1 MCLRSCNA
9 DADMLPGQP
18 NKFTISPVFPNPKFI
33 TFFLGK
39 FILISPLPSCRWC
52 TADTAPLPSPC
63 PLCTSALP
71 LHFLQLLLPL
81 HISYSTSLYYP
92 LHCSS
97 PTALSTL
104 STTSSTTYYLPYLEL
119 HPACA
124 RSARARRACALRAL
138 GLLLA
143 DGAPT
148 VGRGKTFWQ
157 VSRIFYGNSCN
168 SGMES
173 RKIVPRWEINR
184 HAKG

>member
-97 PTALSTL
+97 PTALST
-104 STTSSTTYYLPYLEL
+104 TSSTIYCLPYVKLSTNFCYSAIALSSLLIFQLSSVNALNEL
-119 HPACA
+119 WTWYVHC
-124 RSARARRACALRAL
+124 
-138 GLLLA
+138 
-143 DGAPT
+143 
-148 VGRGKTFWQ
+148 
-157 VSRIFYGNSCN
+157 
-168 SGMES
+168 
-173 RKIVPRWEINR
+173 RK
-184 HAKG
+184 

>member
-97 PTALSTL
+97 PTALST
-104 STTSSTTYYLPYLEL
+104 TSSTTHYLPYLKL
-119 HPACA
+119 STTFLLLCHCIVFTFDI
-124 RSARARRACALRAL
+124 SAVQCQCFEWTLDMIRAL
-138 GLLLA
+138 QEIR
-143 DGAPT
+143 T
-148 VGRGKTFWQ
+148 FKTPL
-157 VSRIFYGNSCN
+157 I
-168 SGMES
+168 
-173 RKIVPRWEINR
+173 
-184 HAKG
+184 AL